1 MVSIDMSVQDWHRTG
16 ILRKK
21 EAGLDGKKGSNIE
34 GKHRN
39 KRKAVRRQQRQLSP
53 YPGPERRRVIKE
65 QRCKNKGKNIL
76 RAEKRKGL
84 CMGFAAGLTAAALLG
99 REMPADRAQARETQ
113 PAIGG
118 MSVRDEDMRKLLIR
132 TGAVYEA
139 SGPVF
144 VEIPWELIRAEENL
158 QVEVM
163 AGKNGQ
169 EARYRLAFSCTGE
182 NPDSP

>member
-1 MVSIDMSVQDWHRTG
+1 
-16 ILRKK
+16 
-21 EAGLDGKKGSNIE
+21 
-34 GKHRN
+34 
-39 KRKAVRRQQRQLSP
+39 
-53 YPGPERRRVIKE
+53 
-65 QRCKNKGKNIL
+65 
-76 RAEKRKGL
+76 
-84 CMGFAAGLTAAALLG
+84 MGFAAGLTAAALLG
-99 REMPADRAQARETQ
+99 RKMPADRAQARETQ
-113 PAIGG
+113 PVIGG

-169 EARYRLAFSCTGE
+169 EAGTGLPFPVQGKIRTAPE
-182 NPDSP
+182 QNIRQIDR

>member
-1 MVSIDMSVQDWHRTG
+1 MKESIE
-16 ILRKK
+16 IK
-21 EAGLDGKKGSNIE
+21 EKLSEDSKGSCRRI
-34 GKHRN
+34 RD
-39 KRKAVRRQQRQLSP
+39 RK
-53 YPGPERRRVIKE
+53 PEWRRVIKE
-65 QRCKNKGKNIL
+65 PRCK
-76 RAEKRKGL
+76 
-84 CMGFAAGLTAAALLG
+84 GFAAGLTAAALLG
-99 REMPADRAQARETQ
+99 REIPADRAQARETQ

-139 SGPVF
+139 SGSVF

-182 NPDSP
+182 NQDSP

>member
-1 MVSIDMSVQDWHRTG
+1 
-16 ILRKK
+16 
-21 EAGLDGKKGSNIE
+21 
-34 GKHRN
+34 
-39 KRKAVRRQQRQLSP
+39 
-53 YPGPERRRVIKE
+53 
-65 QRCKNKGKNIL
+65 
-76 RAEKRKGL
+76 
-84 CMGFAAGLTAAALLG
+84 MGFAAGLTAAALLG
-99 REMPADRAQARETQ
+99 REIPADRAQARETQ

-169 EARYRLAFSCTGE
+169 EARYRFAFSCTGE
-182 NPDSP
+182 NQDSP

>member
-1 MVSIDMSVQDWHRTG
+1 MKESIE
-16 ILRKK
+16 IK
-21 EAGLDGKKGSNIE
+21 EKLSEASKGSCRRI
-34 GKHRN
+34 RD
-39 KRKAVRRQQRQLSP
+39 RK
-53 YPGPERRRVIKE
+53 PERRRVIKE
-65 QRCKNKGKNIL
+65 PRCKNKGKNLL
-76 RAEKRKGL
+76 RVEKRKGL

>member
-1 MVSIDMSVQDWHRTG
+1 MKESIE
-16 ILRKK
+16 IK
-21 EAGLDGKKGSNIE
+21 EKLSEDSKGSCRRI
-34 GKHRN
+34 RD
-39 KRKAVRRQQRQLSP
+39 RK
-53 YPGPERRRVIKE
+53 PERRRVIKE

-99 REMPADRAQARETQ
+99 REMPADR
-113 PAIGG
+113 
-118 MSVRDEDMRKLLIR
+118 LLIR

>member
-1 MVSIDMSVQDWHRTG
+1 MKGCYEI
-16 ILRKK
+16 K
-21 EAGLDGKKGSNIE
+21 EKLSKDSKGSCCRI
-34 GKHRN
+34 RN
-39 KRKAVRRQQRQLSP
+39 RK
-53 YPGPERRRVIKE
+53 PERRRVIKAP
-65 QRCKNKGKNIL
+65 RCKNKGKIIL

-99 REMPADRAQARETQ
+99 REIPADRVHARETQ
-113 PAIGG
+113 PVIGG

-169 EARYRLAFSCTGE
+169 EARYRLAFSCTGK